1 MWSKP
6 GSPRSKVIDALAG
19 VLCFLVWVV
28 MDFPFLGGHGPDPKP
43 GSQGWGGG
51 GVAGRDLYESPKTLT
66 PTATATATTSK
77 AAATATADAYTS
89 SSGSNSNK
97 SLHVIIC
104 HHDDHNNRLGVRSQT
119 TSPPAS
125 PLHLWIWQPLRESCC
140 VVCTLLASCRL
151 DYVQRISRTKG
162 LHGLRARWFSCF
174 DSAAAA
180 LRHRHTLM
188 FLADAAILL
197 QSGNPFLDVG
207 VQFGDT
213 LDNVH
218 KKCGQSLLVLS
229 SILRDTTLFQAVFNA
244 MPPKLQG
251 P

>member
-104 HHDDHNNRLGVRSQT
+104 HQDDHNNRLGVRSQT
-119 TSPPAS
+119 TWPLLSICGSGSPSENHAVLFVHCLLPAGWTMCSAS
-125 PLHLWIWQPLRESCC
+125 PGRKAFTGSE
-140 VVCTLLASCRL
+140 L
-151 DYVQRISRTKG
+151 DG
-162 LHGLRARWFSCF
+162 
-174 DSAAAA
+174 SAALTA
-180 LRHRHTLM
+180 LQRR
-188 FLADAAILL
+188 
-197 QSGNPFLDVG
+197 
-207 VQFGDT
+207 FGT
-213 LDNVH
+213 GTH
-218 KKCGQSLLVLS
+218 
-229 SILRDTTLFQAVFNA
+229 
-244 MPPKLQG
+244 
-251 P
+251 